1 MARETQQF
9 YLNTGTMIR
18 FFLVV
23 LGFFAVYV
31 IRDVI
36 AALIFAIIIASAI
49 EPAIQWLG
57 RHRIPRILSVLFI
70 YLAITAL
77 FFLLIYLVVPLFI
90 EDFQKFST
98 SYPSLERQLVSG
110 IEKVR
115 NVPFL
120 SFLEFNPEGI
130 LRFPTEYLR
139 QVGGGVLNFASTVFG
154 SFFSLLL
161 IVVFSFYLAAQERG
175 IENFL
180 RLVSPVAHEEYIL
193 SLWERSQ
200 RKLGR
205 WARAQLLLGAI
216 VGVFTYLGLVFLGVP
231 HAIFLAILAA
241 FLELIP
247 VVGPILSAI
256 PAVVVS
262 LFSSPLLGIWVIVLY
277 IVIQQVESHVIVPMV
292 MKKAVGLNPLVVV
305 LSLLA
310 GVKLGGILGI
320 LLAVPVAAILAE
332 FVEDWDKKKRMAM
345 R

>member
-1 MARETQQF
+1 
-9 YLNTGTMIR
+9 MIR
-18 FFLVV
+18 FFLVA
-23 LGFFAVYV
+23 LGFVVVYV
-31 IRDVI
+31 MRDVI

-70 YLAITAL
+70 YLAIAAL
-77 FFLLIYLVVPLFI
+77 FFLLIYLVVPLFV

-98 SYPSLERQLVSG
+98 SYPSLERQFVSG
-110 IEKVR
+110 LERIR
-115 NVPFL
+115 DIPFF
-120 SFLEFNPEGI
+120 SFLELDAKGI
-130 LRFPTEYLR
+130 LNFPTEYLR
-139 QVGGGVLNFASTVFG
+139 QVGGGVLNFASNVFG
-154 SFFSLLL
+154 GFFSLLL

-193 SLWERSQ
+193 SLWGRSQ

-216 VGVFTYLGLVFLGVP
+216 VGVFTYFGLIFLGVP

-256 PAVVVS
+256 PAVAVS
-262 LFSSPLLGIWVIVLY
+262 LFSSPLLGVWVIVLY
-277 IVIQQVESHVIVPMV
+277 TVIQQVESHVIVPMI

-305 LSLLA
+305 LALLA

-320 LLAVPVAAILAE
+320 LLAVPVAAVLAE
-332 FVEDWDKKKRMAM
+332 FVGDWDKKKRAVMA